1 MERVHLDVLG
11 PLTKS
16 NKGNTLILLIVDQFT
31 KWVECYPLPD
41 QSAELVAKT
50 MVDEF
55 FSRFGCPLEIHTD
68 QGKNFMSNLFSN
80 ICGLLQI
87 AKTRTTS
94 YHPQGNGQVERVN
107 RTLLQM
113 IRCLRDKNIR
123 NWDLYLPQ
131 LSGAIR
137 ATRNRSTGFT
147 PNKLMLGREVLK
159 PVDLVFGVPIENREH
174 SSIHSYVKELEE
186 NIKLTHDVARENL
199 RESVTLNKRDYDVRI
214 RQSRY
219 EVGDLVY
226 VLNNQPKPGISRK
239 LQPIYKGPL
248 LVVNILSDVLI
259 KVKDRR
265 REFIVHHDRLLT
277 CNDRFIP
284 LWMRRLRQEVM
295 SLDETIAYDE
305 AERADQVNVYGDSE
319 EPIDVSPL
327 FEDSAQANEEA
338 TSVGTS
344 EKTGSLPSPQVRDGS
359 RHKHLDKTNELPL
372 NKPTSVDNPLSEKSP
387 PKSRRGRE
395 LKPPTKF
402 KDYVVDNA

>member
-1 MERVHLDVLG
+1 MVPAILRAEVLQLNHDIRDAGHMGQQNTYHRVKNSFYWYRMRQSVYTFVRTCATCNTNKKPSRKQKAKLGQYHVGSPMERVHLDILG
-11 PLTKS
+11 PFTKS

-80 ICGLLQI
+80 LCGLLQI

-147 PNKLMLGREVLK
+147 RNKLMLGREVFK
-159 PVDLVFGVPIENREH
+159 PSDLVFEVP
-174 SSIHSYVKELEE
+174 
-186 NIKLTHDVARENL
+186 T
-199 RESVTLNKRDYDVRI
+199 
-214 RQSRY
+214 
-219 EVGDLVY
+219 
-226 VLNNQPKPGISRK
+226 
-239 LQPIYKGPL
+239 
-248 LVVNILSDVLI
+248 
-259 KVKDRR
+259 
-265 REFIVHHDRLLT
+265 
-277 CNDRFIP
+277 
-284 LWMRRLRQEVM
+284 
-295 SLDETIAYDE
+295 
-305 AERADQVNVYGDSE
+305 
-319 EPIDVSPL
+319 
-327 FEDSAQANEEA
+327 
-338 TSVGTS
+338 
-344 EKTGSLPSPQVRDGS
+344 
-359 RHKHLDKTNELPL
+359 
-372 NKPTSVDNPLSEKSP
+372 
-387 PKSRRGRE
+387 E
-395 LKPPTKF
+395 LK
-402 KDYVVDNA
+402 